1 MNENEIK
8 KNGGEVEIDLLRIL
22 GIIWHNII
30 IIAVVTLT
38 VALIA
43 MVFAKFIVSPTYKS
57 SAMLYVNNK
66 NSGTTSEYI
75 STTEISAAKSLVST
89 YAVILKSNSTLS
101 KVIAEAGLG
110 DEYTPVKLAKKVS
123 ASAVDSTEIFRI
135 TVTANDPDEAKIIV
149 EKITEILPDA
159 IAGVVEGARV
169 TVVDPA
175 TEPVKSGPSTVK
187 YVLIGA
193 LLGFFLMSGLLI
205 VFDLA
210 DDKIHEERYLAENY
224 SYPVLAVIPN
234 IYVKYE
240 GGSHY
245 EKQ

>member
-1 MNENEIK
+1 MNENENK

-30 IIAVVTLT
+30 IIMVVTLT

-43 MVFAKFIVSPTYKS
+43 MVFAKFIVKPTYRS
-57 SAMLYVNNK
+57 SAMMYVNNK
-66 NSGTTSEYI
+66 NSGTSSDYI

-89 YAVILKSNSTLS
+89 YAVILKSNSTLT
-101 KVIAEAGLG
+101 KVIESSGLEG
-110 DEYTPVKLAKKVS
+110 YTPSSLAKNVS
-123 ASAVDSTEIFRI
+123 ASSVESTEIFRI
-135 TVTANDPDEAKIIV
+135 TVTANDPEEARILV
-149 EKITEILPDA
+149 ENITEILPDA
-159 IAGVVEGARV
+159 IAGVVDGARV

-175 TEPVKSGPSTVK
+175 TNGVKNGPSTVK

-210 DDKIHEERYLAENY
+210 DDKIHEEKYLAENY

-234 IYVKYE
+234 IYIKYE

>member
-1 MNENEIK
+1 MNENKSK
-8 KNGGEVEIDLLRIL
+8 KSGADIDLLRIL

-38 VALIA
+38 FALIA
-43 MVFAKFIVSPTYKS
+43 MVFAKFIVSPTYRS
-57 SAMLYVNNK
+57 SAMVYVNNK
-66 NSGTTSEYI
+66 NSGTSSDYI

-101 KVIAEAGLG
+101 KVIAESGLEG
-110 DEYTPVKLAKKVS
+110 YTPGSLAKKVS
-123 ASAVDSTEIFRI
+123 ASSVDSTEIFRI
-135 TVTANDPDEAKIIV
+135 TVTANDPEDAKILV
-149 EKITEILPDA
+149 EKITEILPGA

-175 TEPVKSGPSTVK
+175 TNGVKSGPSTLK
-187 YVLIGA
+187 YVMIGA
-193 LLGFFLMSGLLI
+193 LIGFFLMSGLLI
-205 VFDLA
+205 IFDLA
-210 DDKIHEERYLAENY
+210 DDKIHEEKYLAENY

-234 IYVKYE
+234 IYIRYE

-245 EKQ
+245 EKK